1 MSELGD
7 LFGGIGEFFGGL
19 REARGDDRPPYLR
32 DRDDDNDNDDDDE
45 GNEGKTTV
53 DRYLTGAPRVLN
65 VNDL

>member
-19 REARGDDRPPYLR
+19 REARGEDAPAYLGER
-32 DRDDDNDNDDDDE
+32 DEDDDDDGE
-45 GNEGKTTV
+45 GNDGKTAV

-65 VNDL
+65 VNDR

>member
-19 REARGDDRPPYLR
+19 REARGEERPPYLG
-32 DRDDDNDNDDDDE
+32 DGDEDDDDADE
-45 GNEGKTTV
+45 GNAVKTTV